1 MLRAPSSHGKSVLL
15 GTDFFFLPSRL
26 PPKSAFT
33 REPSPCKPATPR
45 GSGRHF
51 TSKLYLWAVAGGRH
65 DGKTICAELVGRSRQ
80 RPEQSGVD
88 EPRRAENLYAPA
100 VDPDSAGPGRRCRW
114 LLVRQSHRGGSRSPL
129 CCVLD
134 FERNRKSLLE
144 WTRGHEIQPLR
155 SSGTPGGRLGGSHIT
170 LLHYFFRDARL
181 P

>member
-114 LLVRQSHRGGSRSPL
+114 LLVRQRRVSVSSVL
-129 CCVLD
+129 CVRLRD
-134 FERNRKSLLE
+134 ESKES
-144 WTRGHEIQPLR
+144 TRV
-155 SSGTPGGRLGGSHIT
+155 
-170 LLHYFFRDARL
+170 DARPRDTAATEQWDPRRQVGRFTYHIAAL
-181 P
+181 LLS

>member
-1 MLRAPSSHGKSVLL
+1 M
-15 GTDFFFLPSRL
+15 
-26 PPKSAFT
+26 
-33 REPSPCKPATPR
+33 CK
-45 GSGRHF
+45 
-51 TSKLYLWAVAGGRH
+51 
-65 DGKTICAELVGRSRQ
+65 LVGRSRQ

-100 VDPDSAGPGRRCRW
+100 VDPDRSAGRRGLVPQRRVRGRVSVSS
-114 LLVRQSHRGGSRSPL
+114 VR
-129 CCVLD
+129 CVLD
-134 FERNRKSLLE
+134 FEMNRKSLLE